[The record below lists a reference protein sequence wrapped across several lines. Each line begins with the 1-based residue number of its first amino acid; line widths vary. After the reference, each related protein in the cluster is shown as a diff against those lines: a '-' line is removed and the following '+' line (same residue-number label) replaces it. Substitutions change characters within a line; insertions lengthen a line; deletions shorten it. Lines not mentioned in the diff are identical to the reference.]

1 MIELRSNFIIADSE
15 TGAGVLISMEV
26 VPFLRIHHHHCYAR
40 TTVEG
45 NPNLLIGKTDQEGE
59 ADDEEYKREEKREVG
74 SAQGEGRKESTNSF
88 LEAARSTM
96 VDAAVSFLSKIIPK
110 SETK

>member
-1 MIELRSNFIIADSE
+1 MIELRSNFIAITDSE
-15 TGAGVLISMEV
+15 TGAGVLILMEV
-26 VPFLRIHHHHCYAR
+26 VPFLRIHHHHCFAR

-45 NPNLLIGKTDQEGE
+45 NPNLLIGKSDQAGE
-59 ADDEEYKREEKREVG
+59 ADDEEYRREEKREV
-74 SAQGEGRKESTNSF
+74 QGEGRNVESTNSF